1 MESMSHSQVAF
12 SGFSTDPDLLRS
24 SSKGGIWVLLKTI
37 GRARFGRRRRDF
49 TVYGKIGSADQD
61 PDVKGD
67 VLTHLSYFKPL
78 KRSCSKLFWILRNP
92 SCCVMMTQGRPNAKD
107 IVTGMYVPKL
117 RGGGATRDT
126 ISLLGALNMQ

>member
-1 MESMSHSQVAF
+1 MSHSQVTF
-12 SGFSTDPDLLRS
+12 SGFSTYPDLLRS
-24 SSKGGIWVLLKTI
+24 SSNGGIWVPLKTI
-37 GRARFGRRRRDF
+37 GRARFGTRRRHF

-92 SCCVMMTQGRPNAKD
+92 SCCVMMTKRMNIDSVSLPFFFLVQ
-107 IVTGMYVPKL
+107 MYRKYCQSK
-117 RGGGATRDT
+117 
-126 ISLLGALNMQ
+126 SLLTCKRLKLLIH